1 MSKANYF
8 SYIEKFG
15 ETDKPTQEAKE
26 FLYKQ
31 GSWPEPNASG
41 AEGWT
46 CTSGTIPYQDPSSD
60 DFDEDKLKS
69 DIAKAKI
76 AYTNLKNSPSSE
88 VKKVLDALWG
98 GHCYNA
104 PNGNMEEGYFTGP
117 GILGCTNAYGQ
128 VLPDCA
134 CDYHCFPNTLGC
146 TNILN
151 DGNGSAPELIT
162 AEFLQATECE
172 CANDVGIKVNCF
184 DMCGRYGAPEEERKT
199 TGCCANNHDDP
210 TYGSC
215 SLTEQSDS
223 KDSGEDGDGGGDS
236 DCPKPTFNNNL
247 TNLSNLADS
256 MGMNQKCV
264 TEQKEIDNSGQMCGA
279 MVGLAGI
286 GGMSGSYTNSYN
298 DTSSSGCAQA
308 SMNVS
313 QNSQNINNIAC
324 NITNVDQTQRVVA
337 DSVALTAIS
346 FRDPT
351 DSQKAIQQ
359 QMVESAQK
367 SYDNI
372 ANTIL
377 LNPDKFKNKEVADR
391 LIDRAAQAVQ
401 KAESYTDSG
410 ISGSTITTDANVQ
423 IVQKEKSDARSAT
436 EVINDTISAIKQ
448 SVSDKVINNFE
459 LGSLQPNTK
468 DVIDSEVSNNLSNIT
483 ASIVNVLQNQTVTA
497 GADATTDITLAA
509 GNWID
514 NTTIST
520 DSSINLTQM
529 ALNKVTN
536 VIADQITNKI
546 TDEATNDY
554 SSDNTSK
561 GVAQIIDAL
570 GKANADA
577 ISAFGDL
584 LGSIAWGFWLP
595 IIAVV
600 VCVIIFLPMLGKLF
614 GGEKKPGEGGA
625 KGREGAKGEGGAKV
639 EEAAEALFGA
649 LKW

>member
-41 AEGWT
+41 AENWT
-46 CTSGTIPYQDPSSD
+46 CTSGPIPYQDPSSD

-88 VKKVLDALWG
+88 VKKVLDALWE

-104 PNGNMEEGYFTGP
+104 PNGNMEKGYFTGP

-184 DMCGRYGAPEEERKT
+184 DMCGRYGAPSGLVT

-223 KDSGEDGDGGGDS
+223 KDSGEDGDGGGDP

-247 TNLSNLADS
+247 TNLSGLADS
-256 MGMNQKCV
+256 MGMNQKCIS
-264 TEQKEIDNSGQMCGA
+264 EQKEIDNSGQMCGA

-298 DTSSSGCAQA
+298 DTSSSGCAQI
-308 SMNVS
+308 SLNVS

-324 NITNVDQTQRVVA
+324 SVTNVDQTQRVVA
-337 DSVALTAIS
+337 ESVALTSII
-346 FRDPT
+346 FRDAT
-351 DSQKAIQQ
+351 DSQLAEQQ
-359 QMVESAQK
+359 KMVDAAQK

-372 ANTIL
+372 ANTIM
-377 LNPDKFKNKEVADR
+377 LNPDKFKNTEVADR
-391 LIDRAAQAVQ
+391 LIDRAEQAVQ
-401 KAESYTDSG
+401 KAQNYTTSG
-410 ISGSTITTDANVQ
+410 ISGSTITTNANVK
-423 IVQKEKSDARSAT
+423 IVQKEENTTMSAM
-436 EVINDTISAIKQ
+436 EVINDTISDIKQ
-448 SVSDKVINNFE
+448 SVQDKIKNNFE

-483 ASIVNVLQNQTVTA
+483 ASIVNVLQNQTAT
-497 GADATTDITLAA
+497 ADASGTTKITLAA

-514 NTTIST
+514 NDTIST

-546 TDEATNDY
+546 TDDATNAY

-570 GKANADA
+570 GKANAEA
-577 ISAFGDL
+577 ISAFGDF

-614 GGEKKPGEGGA
+614 GGEKKPGQEGATVG
-625 KGREGAKGEGGAKV
+625 GREGAALKEA
-639 EEAAEALFGA
+639 EEAVKFGA